1 MLNQISIWQMVI
13 DACLVTSILV
23 MAFRYAKTS
32 RAHVLLPRIVELE
45 GRISVLMAETEGR
58 AQHISEQLLRRE
70 QNLSKYITDIER
82 REKDVSATIGS
93 GEALAKE
100 LSLLC
105 ESARR
110 EAAELERGVVEARSQ
125 RVVEPPRKTQ
135 ESARGASS
143 AARMYPEEEGS
154 ADVESQK
161 FSTRGSSRR
170 AAEWLDDATTQ
181 EEPKD
186 NVRSSRSSVR
196 SLHDSYR
203 AAEEMLKQGRAAEEV
218 SDRTSLPIEGV
229 QRLAQMIEIER
240 EERSEPTQR
249 YHAGRNPSD
258 PRLGALGM
266 SRRATP
272 QA

>member
-1 MLNQISIWQMVI
+1 MLNQISIWQMVT
-13 DACLVTSILV
+13 DACLVTAILV

-45 GRISVLMAETEGR
+45 GRISTLMAETEER
-58 AQHISEQLLRRE
+58 AQYISEQLLRRE
-70 QNLSKYITDIER
+70 QNLSKHITDIER
-82 REKDVSATIGS
+82 REKDMSTTIGS

-125 RVVEPPRKTQ
+125 RVVEPPRRGQ
-135 ESARGASS
+135 ESVRGSS
-143 AARMYPEEEGS
+143 SEESSYPS
-154 ADVESQK
+154 ADDVAAIDSQR
-161 FSTRGSSRR
+161 FSTRGASRR
-170 AAEWLDDATTQ
+170 ATEWFADAAVR
-181 EEPKD
+181 EESRES
-186 NVRSSRSSVR
+186 VRPNRSSVR
-196 SLHDSYR
+196 SLQDSYR

-249 YHAGRNPSD
+249 YQTGRSPSD
-258 PRLGALGM
+258 PRLGALGV

-272 QA
+272 